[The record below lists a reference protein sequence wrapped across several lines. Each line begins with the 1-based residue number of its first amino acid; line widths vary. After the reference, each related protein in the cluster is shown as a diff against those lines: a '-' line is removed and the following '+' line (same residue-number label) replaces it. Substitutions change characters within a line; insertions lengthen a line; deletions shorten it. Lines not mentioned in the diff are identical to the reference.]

1 MKNIIIVDVD
11 TERTPVIQIGKMEG
25 SELPKNRDEA
35 KDVIIKDMACLTE
48 ALCTLINAADQ
59 SNFKTI
65 EESVKD
71 VMMHLERGTGDESYE
86 AEVKVTQ
93 LGSDEVPPLDNEEE

>member
-11 TERTPVIQIGKMEG
+11 TDRTPAIQIGKMEG
-25 SELPKNRDEA
+25 SDLPKNQEEA

-59 SNFKTI
+59 SNIKTI
-65 EESVKD
+65 KESMQD
-71 VMMHLERGTGDESYE
+71 VMTHLERGTSDEEYG
-86 AEVKVTQ
+86 AEIKVTEK
-93 LGSDEVPPLDNEEE
+93 SESIDNEEE